1 MDAEFARTLSGLPWA
16 VPAALCAVLL
26 AAVLARSIAARI
38 GKTVAG
44 TFLLLASLGAIIGTT
59 LTPSVDVVH
68 NAQCDLTFV
77 APTLTDLLTPNDRSL
92 NVALFIPLGIAVM
105 APRFRSGRVLLAA
118 ASVSPLVEMT
128 QQLATPL
135 NRTCQAIDL
144 IDNELGL
151 VIGIAAGT
159 IGWWLWRRARQST

>member
-1 MDAEFARTLSGLPWA
+1 
-16 VPAALCAVLL
+16 VPAALCAVLV
-26 AAVLARSIAARI
+26 AAVLASSVASRI

-44 TFLLLASLGAIIGTT
+44 TFLLVASLGAIIGIT

-68 NAQCDLTFV
+68 STQCDLTFV
-77 APTLTDLLTPNDRSL
+77 GPTLSELLTPNDRSL
-92 NVALFIPLGIAVM
+92 NVALFIPLGIALV
-105 APRFRSGRVLLAA
+105 ANRIRSGWVLLAA
-118 ASVSPLVEMT
+118 ASVSPLVELT
-128 QQLATPL
+128 QLIATPL

-159 IGWWLWRRARQST
+159 IGWWLWRRARPST